1 MKIKKCRSCGGDK
14 LKPAFDLGLQ
24 KLTGIFPSKPSEKIP
39 SGSLALVFCNN
50 CKLLQLENSFD
61 PIKMYGDNYGYMSSL
76 NLSMVR
82 HLKKKALK
90 INSILNLET
99 NDLVVDIGS
108 NDGTFL
114 SFFPKKLKLIGID
127 PTIKKL
133 SKFYRKDIF
142 KIPTFFSAR
151 NLKEITSKKV
161 KVVTSISM
169 FYDLENPLIFANEIH
184 DVLDK
189 DGIWHLEQ
197 SYMPMMLKN
206 NSYDTI
212 CHEHLEYYSLFSIK
226 YIFDKIGFKIID
238 LEFNDINGGSFSITV
253 AKKESKHNEVKK
265 IVEWLLH
272 KEKLFKY
279 NEMSSYRIFY
289 KNIKKH
295 KEIFRD
301 LLLNLKDMKKK
312 VIGYGAST
320 KGNVILQF
328 CNIDNKLLPYIAEV
342 NKFKHGRYTPGTGIK
357 IIPETQAREMNPDYF
372 LVLPWHFKNFIL
384 GKEKKFLNNNK
395 KLIFPLPD
403 IEII

>member
-1 MKIKKCRSCGGDK
+1 MKIKNCRSCGNDK

-24 KLTGIFPSKPSEKIP
+24 KLTGVFPSKLSEKIP

-90 INSILNLET
+90 INSMLNLET

-114 SFFPKKLKLIGID
+114 SFFSKKLKLIGID

-142 KIPTFFSAR
+142 KIPTFFSAK
-151 NLKEITSKKV
+151 NLKKITLKKV

-253 AKKESKHNEVKK
+253 AKKESKHM
-265 IVEWLLH
+265 H
-272 KEKLFKY
+272 KDKLFKY
-279 NEMSSYRIFY
+279 NEMSSYKIFY

-357 IIPETQAREMNPDYF
+357 IIPETQARKMNPDYF
-372 LVLPWHFKNFIL
+372 LVMPWHFKNFIL